1 MNDYIF
7 TVEVSVTAD
16 NEEEARRTVEAFVD
30 IDNPIADETIS
41 AATVS
46 HVEVIVD
53 EPAEDRIAV

>member
-1 MNDYIF
+1 MNDYII

-16 NEEEARRTVEAFVD
+16 DAESARSVVEGFID
-30 IDNPIADETIS
+30 IDNPMADDTIS
-41 AATVS
+41 DATVK